1 MHERVDPVEAPT
13 AIWRGASWWENVQ
26 NLSGRLRGN
35 WQLKVG
41 GSLVAA
47 FVVIALIIPLFYDYD
62 GEVLKHTI
70 TAKYQAPS
78 FKFWF
83 GTDNF
88 GRDVFARV
96 LWGTRTTLVIGAS
109 SVGFALALGVPLGML
124 SGYWGRWRDEA
135 MMRVNDAFM
144 CLPGLMLALLLV
156 SVLGSN
162 LWNAILAIGIT
173 YIPRV
178 VRVVRSATIG
188 LKNEE
193 FIIAARA
200 RGESDAYIVFQEILP
215 NIWTVVIVEAG
226 IRIGFAIILGA
237 ALSYLGLGVQPPAPG
252 WGLMIYEAR
261 KLIFMA
267 PWTLI
272 FPSVFLALIIISFNI
287 LGDGLRRL
295 LDPRERRDELI

>member
-1 MHERVDPVEAPT
+1 MYERVDTVEAPT
-13 AIWRGASWWENVQ
+13 AIWKGASWWENVQ

-78 FKFWF
+78 FMFWF

-178 VRVVRSATIG
+178 VRVVRSEPLVSRT
-188 LKNEE
+188 
-193 FIIAARA
+193 RSSSSQ
-200 RGESDAYIVFQEILP
+200 R
-215 NIWTVVIVEAG
+215 
-226 IRIGFAIILGA
+226 
-237 ALSYLGLGVQPPAPG
+237 GLGVSPTPTSSSRKFCQTSGPLLSSRRAFASVLRSFWAP
-252 WGLMIYEAR
+252 L
-261 KLIFMA
+261 
-267 PWTLI
+267 
-272 FPSVFLALIIISFNI
+272 
-287 LGDGLRRL
+287 
-295 LDPRERRDELI
+295 

>member
-1 MHERVDPVEAPT
+1 MAESVDTVKAPGGTWKGATWGEKVRYLADRV
-13 AIWRGASWWENVQ
+13 
-26 NLSGRLRGN
+26 RGN
-35 WQLKVG
+35 WQLKLG
-41 GSLVAA
+41 GALVAT
-47 FVVIALIIPLFYDYD
+47 FLVIALLTPLFFDYD
-62 GEVLKHTI
+62 GEILKHTI
-70 TAKYQAPS
+70 AAKYQAPS
-78 FKFWF
+78 AEFWF

-96 LWGTRTTLVIGAS
+96 LWGTRITLIIGIS

-124 SGYWGRWRDEA
+124 SGYWGRWRDEV

-193 FIIAARA
+193 FVIAARA

-215 NIWTVVIVEAG
+215 NIWAVVIVEAG
-226 IRIGFAIILGA
+226 IRVGFAIILGA
-237 ALSYLGLGVQPPAPG
+237 ALSYLSLGVQPPAPA

-261 KLIFMA
+261 KLIFLA
-267 PWTLI
+267 PWTLV

-295 LDPRERRDELI
+295 LDPRERRFELV

>member
-26 NLSGRLRGN
+26 NLSGRLWGN

-47 FVVIALIIPLFYDYD
+47 FVVTALIIPLFYDYD

-124 SGYWGRWRDEA
+124 SGY
-135 MMRVNDAFM
+135 
-144 CLPGLMLALLLV
+144 
-156 SVLGSN
+156 
-162 LWNAILAIGIT
+162 
-173 YIPRV
+173 
-178 VRVVRSATIG
+178 
-188 LKNEE
+188 
-193 FIIAARA
+193 
-200 RGESDAYIVFQEILP
+200 
-215 NIWTVVIVEAG
+215 
-226 IRIGFAIILGA
+226 
-237 ALSYLGLGVQPPAPG
+237 
-252 WGLMIYEAR
+252 
-261 KLIFMA
+261 
-267 PWTLI
+267 
-272 FPSVFLALIIISFNI
+272 
-287 LGDGLRRL
+287 
-295 LDPRERRDELI
+295 

>member
-1 MHERVDPVEAPT
+1 MAEGIDTVKA
-13 AIWRGASWWENVQ
+13 AGATSTGAARWEKVRY
-26 NLSGRLRGN
+26 LADRTRGN

-41 GSLVAA
+41 GALVAA
-47 FVVIALIIPLFYDYD
+47 FVVISLFSPLFFDYD
-62 GEVLKHTI
+62 GEVLKHTVS
-70 TAKYQAPS
+70 AKYQAPS
-78 FKFWF
+78 AEFWF

-96 LWGTRTTLVIGAS
+96 LWGTRITLVIGAS
-109 SVGFALALGVPLGML
+109 SVAFALAVGIPLGML
-124 SGYWGRWRDEA
+124 SGYWGRWRDEV

-193 FIIAARA
+193 FVIAAQA
-200 RGESDAYIVFQEILP
+200 RGESDVYIVFQEILP

-237 ALSYLGLGVQPPAPG
+237 ALSYLGLGVQPPAPA

-261 KLIFMA
+261 KLIFLA

-272 FPSVFLALIIISFNI
+272 FPSVFLALVIISFNI
-287 LGDGLRRL
+287 LGDGLRQL
-295 LDPRERRDELI
+295 LDPRERRYELV

>member
-1 MHERVDPVEAPT
+1 MVV
-13 AIWRGASWWENVQ
+13 
-26 NLSGRLRGN
+26 
-35 WQLKVG
+35 
-41 GSLVAA
+41 A
-47 FVVIALIIPLFYDYD
+47 FVLISLATPLVYDYD
-62 GEVLKHTI
+62 SEVIKHNI
-70 TAKYQAPS
+70 ADKYAPPGPE
-78 FKFWF
+78 FWF

-96 LWGTRTTLVIGAS
+96 LWGTQITLIIGAS
-109 SVGFALALGVPLGML
+109 SVAFALALGVPLGML
-124 SGYWGRWRDEA
+124 SGYWGRWRDEV
-135 MMRVNDAFM
+135 MMRVNDAFI

-178 VRVVRSATIG
+178 VRVVRSATLG

-193 FIIAARA
+193 FVIAARA
-200 RGESDAYIVFQEILP
+200 RGESDLYIVFREILP
-215 NIWTVVIVEAG
+215 NIWNVIIVEAG

-237 ALSYLGLGVQPPAPG
+237 ALSYLGLGVQPPDPA

-261 KLIFMA
+261 KLIFLA

-272 FPSVFLALIIISFNI
+272 FPSLFLALVIISFNT
-287 LGDGLRRL
+287 LGDGLREL
-295 LDPRERRDELI
+295 LDPRERRQDLV

>member
-1 MHERVDPVEAPT
+1 
-13 AIWRGASWWENVQ
+13 
-26 NLSGRLRGN
+26 
-35 WQLKVG
+35 
-41 GSLVAA
+41 
-47 FVVIALIIPLFYDYD
+47 
-62 GEVLKHTI
+62 
-70 TAKYQAPS
+70 
-78 FKFWF
+78 
-83 GTDNF
+83 
-88 GRDVFARV
+88 
-96 LWGTRTTLVIGAS
+96 
-109 SVGFALALGVPLGML
+109 
-124 SGYWGRWRDEA
+124 
-135 MMRVNDAFM
+135 
-144 CLPGLMLALLLV
+144 
-156 SVLGSN
+156 LGSN

-193 FIIAARA
+193 FVIAARA

-215 NIWTVVIVEAG
+215 NIWSVVIVEAG

>member
-1 MHERVDPVEAPT
+1 M
-13 AIWRGASWWENVQ
+13 
-26 NLSGRLRGN
+26 
-35 WQLKVG
+35 
-41 GSLVAA
+41 VAA